1 MPSCIVYSDASAVG
15 CAAFISMN
23 DKPVSHK
30 NWDAIEMKQSSTWRE
45 LMCVKHALQGF
56 THFLKGQCVK
66 WYTDNKGVATIV
78 KSGSDKVHL
87 HKLAMEFFSLSKEH
101 DIAIDME
108 WILRSDNEV
117 ADYLSKIVGHL
128 TTGVLKIIIS
138 KRLIPSGAHLLLI
151 ALLIRSML
159 KFLGFIHC
167 FFNLGVWV
175 SMR

>member
-1 MPSCIVYSDASAVG
+1 
-15 CAAFISMN
+15 MN

-30 NWDAIEMKQSSTWRE
+30 NWDSIEMKQSSTWRE
-45 LMCVKHALQGF
+45 LMCVKHTLQGF

-78 KSGSDKVHL
+78 KSESNKVHL
-87 HKLAMEFFSLSKEH
+87 QKLAMEIFSLSKEH
-101 DIAIDME
+101 DIVIDME
-108 WILRSDNEV
+108 WIPQSDNEV
-117 ADYLSKIVGHL
+117 ADYLSKIVDFDDW
-128 TTGVLKIIIS
+128 VLKILIS
-138 KRLIPSGAHLLLI
+138 IPLIPSGAHLLLI
-151 ALLIRSML
+151 ALLILSML